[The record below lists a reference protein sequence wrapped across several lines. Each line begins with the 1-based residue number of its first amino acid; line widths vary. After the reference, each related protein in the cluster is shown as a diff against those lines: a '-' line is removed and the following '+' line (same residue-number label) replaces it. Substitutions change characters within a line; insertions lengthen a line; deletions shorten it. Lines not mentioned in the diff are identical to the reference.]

1 MAATEV
7 ADVSFLKRRRKPD
20 QTEKKMQARPQDAA
34 IAHADLKLE
43 DLKRRVR
50 ELEGVKAVVTIK
62 TRPLKQ

>member
-1 MAATEV
+1 
-7 ADVSFLKRRRKPD
+7 
-20 QTEKKMQARPQDAA
+20 MQARPQDAA